1 MQVVFDNIIFA
12 LQRVGGISVVW
23 QELLSRALRDNRFD
37 KKILDYPSQNVC
49 RQDLDFSS
57 CELISKPLRIAERY
71 RIPDFRCE
79 EPAIFHSSYFRI
91 AQGTHI
97 KNITTVHD
105 LTYHYYRSGLPRRVH
120 LWEEQRALRHSAG
133 VICVSEH
140 TKRDLLQLYPWL
152 DQDRIAVVYNGVGAH
167 FCQDPSV
174 EKKGYL
180 LFVGNRSA
188 TYKRFDVA
196 VEVAHL
202 TNLPLVMVG
211 GALSAEERKMLDE
224 RLGADHYQSYA
235 GVSNSALNKF
245 YNEAL
250 CLLYP
255 SDYEGFGIPI
265 LEAQKAGCPV
275 LCQATSSIPEVM
287 GESGILL
294 PASPPRQ
301 LAAGMADA
309 VRQLLSGQ
317 ISTTEL
323 TERGKTNAARFSW
336 DKTYRQTCDFYRTI
350 SNTTI

>member
-23 QELLSRALRDNRFD
+23 QELLSRALKDNRYK

-49 RQDLDFSS
+49 RQELDFSS
-57 CELISKPLRIAERY
+57 CDLFSQPLRIAERY
-71 RIPDFRCE
+71 RTPDFRSH
-79 EPAIFHSSYFRI
+79 EPTIFHSSYFRI
-91 AQGTHI
+91 AKGANI

-120 LWEEQRALRHSAG
+120 QWEEQRALRHSAG
-133 VICVSEH
+133 IICVSEH

-152 DQDRIAVVYNGVGAH
+152 DHNRIAVVYNGVGAH
-167 FCQDPSV
+167 FYQDASV
-174 EKKGYL
+174 EKNGYL

-188 TYKRFDVA
+188 AYKRFDVA
-196 VEVAHL
+196 VEVARL
-202 TNLPLVMVG
+202 TGVSLVMVG
-211 GALSAEERKMLDE
+211 GALSEEERKMLDE
-224 RLGADHYQSYA
+224 QLGTDRYHAYAD
-235 GVSNSALNKF
+235 VSNLMLNTF

-275 LCQATSSIPEVM
+275 LCQATSSIPEVI
-287 GESGILL
+287 GESGIMI
-294 PASPPRQ
+294 PAAPPRQ
-301 LAAGMADA
+301 LAADMADI

-317 ISTTEL
+317 IDSIAL
-323 TERGKTNAARFSW
+323 TEQGKTNAARFSW
-336 DKTYRQTCDFYRTI
+336 DKTYQQTYDFYQTI
-350 SNTTI
+350 FHTTH

>member
-23 QELLSRALRDNRFD
+23 QELLSRALKDNRYK

-49 RQDLDFSS
+49 RQELDFSS
-57 CELISKPLRIAERY
+57 CDLVSQPLRIAERY
-71 RIPDFRCE
+71 RTPDFRSHE
-79 EPAIFHSSYFRI
+79 SAIFHSSYFRI
-91 AQGTHI
+91 AEGANS

-120 LWEEQRALRHSAG
+120 QWEEQRALRHSAG
-133 VICVSEH
+133 IICVSEH

-152 DQDRIAVVYNGVGAH
+152 DHTRIAVVYNGVGAH
-167 FCQDPSV
+167 FCQDASV

-188 TYKRFDVA
+188 AYKRFDVA
-196 VEVAHL
+196 VEVARL
-202 TNLPLVMVG
+202 TGVSLVMVG
-211 GALSAEERKMLDE
+211 GALSEEERKMLDE
-224 RLGADHYQSYA
+224 QLGTDRYHAYTD
-235 GVSNSALNKF
+235 VSNLMLNTF

-275 LCQATSSIPEVM
+275 LCQATSSIPEVI
-287 GESGILL
+287 GESGIML
-294 PASPPRQ
+294 PAAPPRQ
-301 LAAGMADA
+301 LAADMADI
-309 VRQLLSGQ
+309 VRQLLSGR
-317 ISTTEL
+317 IDSIAL
-323 TERGKTNAARFSW
+323 TEQGKTNAARFSW
-336 DKTYRQTCDFYRTI
+336 DKTYQQTYDFYQTI
-350 SNTTI
+350 FHTLH

>member
-23 QELLSRALRDNRFD
+23 QELLSRALKDNRYK

-49 RQDLDFSS
+49 RQELDFSS
-57 CELISKPLRIAERY
+57 CDLFSQPLRIAERY
-71 RIPDFRCE
+71 RTPDFRSH
-79 EPAIFHSSYFRI
+79 EPTIFHSSYFRI
-91 AQGTHI
+91 AEGANI

-120 LWEEQRALRHSAG
+120 QWEEQRALRHSAG
-133 VICVSEH
+133 IICVSEH

-152 DQDRIAVVYNGVGAH
+152 DHNRIAVVYNGVGGH
-167 FCQDPSV
+167 FCQDASG

-188 TYKRFDVA
+188 AYKRFDVA
-196 VEVAHL
+196 VEVARL
-202 TNLPLVMVG
+202 TGVSLVMVG
-211 GALSAEERKMLDE
+211 GALSEEERKMLDE
-224 RLGADHYQSYA
+224 QLGTDRYHAYAD
-235 GVSNSALNKF
+235 VSNLMLNTF

-275 LCQATSSIPEVM
+275 LCQATSSIPEVI
-287 GESGILL
+287 GESGIML
-294 PASPPRQ
+294 PAAPPRQ
-301 LAAGMADA
+301 LAADMADI
-309 VRQLLSGQ
+309 VRQLLSGR
-317 ISTTEL
+317 IDSIAL
-323 TERGKTNAARFSW
+323 TEQGKTNEARFSW
-336 DKTYRQTCDFYRTI
+336 DKTYQQTYDFYQTI
-350 SNTTI
+350 FHTTH